1 MVPAAACAGANPGV
15 GGQFATQP
23 GQLDF
28 TDLNP
33 AAAARY
39 LAALLEGQ
47 AFALGIEAGVGGVAR
62 AWKSRVQSEAMA
74 ASPLRE
80 GLAQG

>member
-62 AWKSRVQSEAMA
+62 ALEEQSPERGHGGESFA
-74 ASPLRE
+74 
-80 GLAQG
+80 